1 MTQAEPSFTQ
11 AAGLDLYWLDGGD
24 GLSGFLASQDAGLP
38 AQASLSATWA
48 DAGGLY
54 LFLGAA
60 ATDASALQA
69 GLRAWQAAQPAD
81 AGGRVL
87 WLSAPDDP
95 PSQWRILALEIVGP
109 AATPV
114 TRQRFDVDY
123 GGLILSIMG
132 GAAVTLATAADG
144 WGFRLQ
150 AQPAARLLG
159 PGGVL
164 DASGAAVLTYAAGSA
179 GCWRFTAPTVAET
192 PSAPSGLDQLGAGIR
207 FFSDDPVDGSVQV
220 LPLRPLIQTG
230 AASLWAT
237 FDPLRPEDVT
247 RTRLSFFPPASS
259 GETGDPPAFA
269 SDYATVR
276 GYAIDLTPS
285 PAGGGTPD
293 AGLVLARQPLA
304 AGDGDVP
311 IAFYFTPHGAFAMHV
326 HPPVSDAPEA
336 EAAAPA
342 DRLLCGMSGLEYVGL
357 PSASGASL
365 IFTAG
370 GAAYAPPP
378 PLPNESDELALA
390 EDPETP
396 LTTLGTTAWAYPVA
410 GGAVRYYAQPEE
422 AAFYQAGTAGY
433 LDYLE
438 MSAATLAPPHGSDAA
453 AVSFPLAPY
462 RGVDPGLIDLAR
474 RLESRAIAPARR
486 KVIAALGAVQARMA
500 VGGETVGV
508 TPQGLAIGVDG
519 DDDGPWNWMGV
530 GNAGSREDGL
540 PDMRFT
546 QVRGAMRQAVQTNH
560 LFMVLGDADVV
571 MTDNASVQYRLLP
584 LSLALI
590 GDLPEDKGVPSTVLT
605 QVSDKFREWNYPLCN
620 DEPAFDARL
629 EEASPGITLE
639 QKRVFQRYAGQLIVT
654 IDDWRFQLSPRN
666 WYNPDRRASPNGFLI
681 FKFTGGRSLR
691 QLVDD
696 LPSWTWPEAASVGG
710 APAAQS
716 AIRDILRAADVS
728 ALQAAATLA
737 TSPYEN
743 FRAVVDDPSW
753 TGVLALSVD
762 VPLDALPPP
771 LQALAAGIDPEGFY
785 AHHVGLTATPFS
797 TQTGE
802 LVFQKTSS
810 FGLIDYQNPIDQ
822 YFSSDIA
829 FAFRVL
835 QLTAGFQNAT
845 LTSFSSR
852 VELLVNRLFGAVT
865 RLYPSEHG
873 NNILLNGVY
882 QSQRQTDQSEQGAY
896 VFAMETN
903 NVFQTSSGALQSIEL
918 LSTQLVTVK
927 PADPST
933 GDSTVSAVFQMSG
946 NLRFEEPETFDP
958 FCFGPP
964 RVAPE
969 TAALIQAG
977 DAPPP
982 ADSYLR
988 FSNLA
993 VAMSFSLAMPNDVA
1007 FTVADGD
1014 VYFDLANSVARP
1026 NALISRFPVRLTGM
1040 ISTPDPIVTHQAAS
1054 ALTPNAAGFVS
1065 ISAPIPQG
1073 VLGQPWYGLTYEV
1086 DLGGLGALAGSV
1098 GLTMRLLAG
1107 WSPETLIDGDKTK
1120 TKPPAVFVGIGLP
1133 GVKDMLGV
1141 DLPLQGIINLGFRT
1155 IQFTTSE
1162 DAEKRRNYLL
1172 RLRDFGIR
1180 ILGLSFPPG
1189 HNDIILFGNPDQTS
1203 NTKLGWYAAYARDE
1217 DKKAKKAVPPRARYA
1232 ALERPMRT
1240 RAPGKTD
1247 A

>member
-11 AAGLDLYWLDGGD
+11 EPGLDLYWLDGD
-24 GLSGFLASQDAGLP
+24 NALSGFLASPDAGLP
-38 AQASLSATWA
+38 AQTPLSATWN
-48 DAGGLY
+48 DPGGLY

-60 ATDASALQA
+60 ATDTAAFQA
-69 GLRAWQAAQPAD
+69 ALRAWQAARPVDTGA
-81 AGGRVL
+81 RML
-87 WLSAPDDP
+87 WLSTPDSP
-95 PSQWRILALEIVGP
+95 PSQWRVLALEIVGP
-109 AATPV
+109 AAAPV
-114 TRQRFDVDY
+114 TRQRFDIDY
-123 GGLILSIMG
+123 GGLILSITG
-132 GAAVTLATAADG
+132 GATVTLATAAEG
-144 WGFRLQ
+144 WGFRLE
-150 AQPAARLLG
+150 AEPAARLFG

-164 DASGAAVLTYAAGSA
+164 DASGAAVLTYATGAA
-179 GCWRFTAPTVAET
+179 GCWRFTASTAAET
-192 PSAPSGLDQLGAGIR
+192 PSAPSGLGQLGAGIR
-207 FFSDDPVDGSVQV
+207 FFCDDPVDGSIQV
-220 LPLRPLIQTG
+220 LPLRPLIQT
-230 AASLWAT
+230 APADLWAT

-247 RTRLSFFPPASS
+247 RTRISFFPPPDS
-259 GETGDPPAFA
+259 GETSDPPAFA
-269 SDYATVR
+269 SDYATAR

-285 PAGGGTPD
+285 AASGGMPD
-293 AGLVLARQPLA
+293 AGLILARQPLA
-304 AGDGDVP
+304 SGEGEVP
-311 IAFYFTPHGAFAMHV
+311 LAFYFTPHGAFATHV
-326 HPPVSDAPEA
+326 HPPVSADA
-336 EAAAPA
+336 EADAAPA

-365 IFTAG
+365 IFTPG
-370 GAAYAPPP
+370 GAAYAPPTP
-378 PLPNESDELALA
+378 IPDEGDELVLSG
-390 EDPETP
+390 DPETP
-396 LTTLGTTAWAYPVA
+396 LTTLGTTAWVYPVA
-410 GGAVRYYAQPEE
+410 AGAVRYYAQPEE

-438 MSAATLAPPHGSDAA
+438 MAAAVLAPPAPTDVSIA
-453 AVSFPLAPY
+453 SFPLAPY
-462 RGVDPGLIDLAR
+462 RGVDPGLVDLAR
-474 RLESRAIAPARR
+474 RLEARAIAPARR
-486 KVIAALGAVQARMA
+486 KVIAAPGSAQNRMA
-500 VGGETVGV
+500 VGSETVGV

-519 DDDGPWNWMGV
+519 DDGPWNWMGI
-530 GNAGSREDGL
+530 GNAGARADGL

-571 MTDNASVQYRLLP
+571 MTDNASVQYQLTA

-590 GDLPEDKGVPSTVLT
+590 GDLPPSKGVPPDVLAA
-605 QVSDKFREWNYPLCN
+605 VSNAFSGWGYPLCN
-620 DEPAFDARL
+620 DETEFDAKL
-629 EEASPGITLE
+629 EQASPGITLE
-639 QKRVFQRYAGQLIVT
+639 QRRVFQRYAGQLIVT
-654 IDDWRFQLSPRN
+654 IDNWRFQLSPRN
-666 WYNPDRRASPNGFLI
+666 WYNPGRTVSPNGFLI
-681 FKFTGGRSLR
+681 FKFTSGRSLR

-710 APAAQS
+710 AAAAQS

-728 ALQAAATLA
+728 ALKAAAALTA
-737 TSPYEN
+737 SPYEN
-743 FRAVVDDPSW
+743 FREVVDDPSW

-771 LQALAAGIDPEGFY
+771 LQALAAGIDPERFY

-852 VELLVNRLFGAVT
+852 VELLINRLFGAVT

-882 QSQRQTDQSEQGAY
+882 QSQRQPDGSEQGAY

-903 NVFQTSSGALQSIEL
+903 NTFHLSSGALQTVDL

-927 PADPST
+927 PADQSS

-946 NLRFEEPETFDP
+946 DLRFEEPEAFDP

-964 RVAPE
+964 RLAPE

-977 DAPPP
+977 DEPPP

-993 VAMSFSLAMPNDVA
+993 VAMSFSLATPEIVT
-1007 FTVADGD
+1007 FSVADGD
-1014 VYFDLANSVARP
+1014 VYFDLANSIPRP

-1040 ISTPDPIVTHQAAS
+1040 ISTPDPIVTGQAAS

-1065 ISAPIPQG
+1065 ISAPIAQG

-1107 WSPETLIDGDKTK
+1107 WSPATVVDGDKARA
-1120 TKPPAVFVGIGLP
+1120 PAMFVGIGLP

-1203 NTKLGWYAAYARDE
+1203 NTKLGWYAAYAKDD
-1217 DKKAKKAVPPRARYA
+1217 DKKASKAAPPRARYA

-1240 RAPGKTD
+1240 RSPGKTD